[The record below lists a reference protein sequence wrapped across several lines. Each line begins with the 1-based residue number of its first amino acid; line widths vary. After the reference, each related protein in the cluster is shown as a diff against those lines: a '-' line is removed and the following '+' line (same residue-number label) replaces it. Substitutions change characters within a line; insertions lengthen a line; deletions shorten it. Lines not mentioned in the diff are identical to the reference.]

1 MTRITRMFWVIGL
14 RYLEIYQKTGIIAVV
29 LSYLSDKW
37 GLFSGRHN
45 TTLQLVRVDKV
56 SFNYHQYPCL
66 KPSNSIRGLDTVL
79 HMPPYAN
86 KGKTQLVIAG
96 ITLLHNSTFIL

>member
-37 GLFSGRHN
+37 GLFSA
-45 TTLQLVRVDKV
+45 LQLVRVDKF